1 MVNDGSMQTPS
12 PTPKANPNRR
22 QFIKQ
27 AGTLGAGAALAS
39 QSSLWLPRVQSQE
52 TKRLGYALVGLGG
65 LSTHQIAPG
74 LQKTQHSYLAGIV
87 SGTPSKIK
95 AWQAKYQIPEKNCYN
110 YDTFDQ
116 IADNPDIDVV
126 YIVLPNGMHAEYTI
140 RAAKAGKHVLCEK
153 PMANT
158 ASD

>member
-1 MVNDGSMQTPS
+1 MVNDEPMQTPS
-12 PTPKANPNRR
+12 PNPKANPNRR
-22 QFIKQ
+22 KFIKQ
-27 AGTLGAGAALAS
+27 AGTLSAGAALAS

-95 AWQAKYQIPEKNCYN
+95 ARKARKASGKRLGACSQRIANIVSNKNMILQHFLACKY
-110 YDTFDQ
+110 
-116 IADNPDIDVV
+116 
-126 YIVLPNGMHAEYTI
+126 
-140 RAAKAGKHVLCEK
+140 
-153 PMANT
+153 
-158 ASD
+158 

>member
-1 MVNDGSMQTPS
+1 MVNDEPMQTPS

-22 QFIKQ
+22 KFIKQ

-74 LQKTQHSYLAGIV
+74 LQKTQHSYLAGVV

-95 AWQAKYQIPEKNCYN
+95 VGRPQWC
-110 YDTFDQ
+110 
-116 IADNPDIDVV
+116 
-126 YIVLPNGMHAEYTI
+126 
-140 RAAKAGKHVLCEK
+140 AGWGLA
-153 PMANT
+153 PWL
-158 ASD
+158 